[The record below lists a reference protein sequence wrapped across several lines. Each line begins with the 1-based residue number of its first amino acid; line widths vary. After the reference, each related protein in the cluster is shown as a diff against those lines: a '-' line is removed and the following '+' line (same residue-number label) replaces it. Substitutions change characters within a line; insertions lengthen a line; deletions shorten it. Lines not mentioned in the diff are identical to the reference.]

1 MSLSGTKSGLGVNM
15 RLSPLVR
22 QDPGVVGERTGKGEL
37 CDKAADNVTVIGAL
51 GATPVA
57 PFAGVTEAT
66 LRAGGV
72 SVELVVGAFVV
83 EDEPFVA

>member
-1 MSLSGTKSGLGVNM
+1 
-15 RLSPLVR
+15 
-22 QDPGVVGERTGKGEL
+22 
-37 CDKAADNVTVIGAL
+37 L